1 MQLTSHKKKDIDVT
15 EQIKIAEEILT
26 EMLELMDFKF
36 ALEIKQRDDNTMLCV
51 EGCDDSS
58 RLIGK
63 EGHVLD
69 SLQALLSLII
79 YRKTGERTNILV
91 DVDGYRENQREKLK
105 CLAEDAAKE
114 AAETGYPVVLEPMN
128 PMERR
133 IVHMTLA
140 ERGDVETESIYP
152 EPGSRIKSVQ
162 ISPVD

>member
-1 MQLTSHKKKDIDVT
+1 MS
-15 EQIKIAEEILT
+15 EQTQVAEEILT
-26 EMLELMDFKF
+26 EMLELMGFKF
-36 ALEIKQRDDNTMLCV
+36 SLEIKKRDDNIMLCV
-51 EGCDDSS
+51 EGCEDSS
-58 RLIGK
+58 RIIGK

-69 SLQALLSLII
+69 SLQTLLSLII

-91 DVDGYRENQREKLK
+91 DVGGYRENQREKLK
-105 CLAEDAAKE
+105 RMAEE
-114 AAETGYPVVLEPMN
+114 AAAEAVETGYPVVLDPMN

-152 EPGSRIKSVQ
+152 EPGSRLKSVQ

>member
-1 MQLTSHKKKDIDVT
+1 MS
-15 EQIKIAEEILT
+15 EQTKFAEEILT
-26 EMLELMDFKF
+26 QMLELMGFKF
-36 ALEIKQRDDNTMLCV
+36 SLEIKKRDDNIMLCV

-58 RLIGK
+58 RIIGK

-79 YRKTGERTNILV
+79 YRKTGERTNIIV
-91 DVDGYRENQREKLK
+91 DVGGYREEQTQKLK
-105 CLAEDAAKE
+105 RLAEDAASE
-114 AAETGYPVVLEPMN
+114 ASETGYPVVLDPMN

-152 EPGSRIKSVQ
+152 EPGSRLKSVQ